1 MPVYT
6 GGIKMTML
14 QRVVTVVGIIFV
26 ICIYWLGYYHGKQS
40 VKLDDFKAY
49 KEAVE
54 ARDALQGKLNAS
66 DVELQKKQQ
75 ELKEARTKKVVE
87 KVIIYRDRIKDSATA
102 QCIKESGILELY
114 DATVK

>member
-1 MPVYT
+1 MRT
-6 GGIKMTML
+6 
-14 QRVVTVVGIIFV
+14 IIAVLVLLALAF
-26 ICIYWLGYYHGKQS
+26 WWGYSEGEQS
-40 VKLDDFKAY
+40 VKLDDFEAY

-54 ARDALQGKLNAS
+54 ARDALQEKLNAS

-87 KVIIYRDRIKDSATA
+87 KVTIYRDRIKDSTTA
-102 QCIKESGILELY
+102 QCVKDSGILDLY

>member
-1 MPVYT
+1 
-6 GGIKMTML
+6 MTML
-14 QRVVTVVGIIFV
+14 QRVVIVVGIVFV
-26 ICIYWLGYYHGKQS
+26 ICTYWLGYYHGKQS

-54 ARDALQGKLNAS
+54 ARDALQEKLNAS

-75 ELKEARTKKVVE
+75 ELEEARARKVGE
-87 KVIIYRDRIKDSATA
+87 KVIVYRDRIKDSATA
-102 QCIKESGILELY
+102 QCVKDSGILDLY

>member
-1 MPVYT
+1 MRNVILAGAIGSIMVAVYA
-6 GGIKMTML
+6 M
-14 QRVVTVVGIIFV
+14 
-26 ICIYWLGYYHGKQS
+26 GYFSGKNA
-40 VKLDDFKAY
+40 VKLDDFKEY
-49 KEAVE
+49 KAAVE
-54 ARDALQGKLNAS
+54 ARDALQEKLNAS

-102 QCIKESGILELY
+102 QCVKDSGILDLY

>member
-1 MPVYT
+1 MRNVILAGVIGSIMVAVYA
-6 GGIKMTML
+6 M
-14 QRVVTVVGIIFV
+14 
-26 ICIYWLGYYHGKQS
+26 GYYHGEQS
-40 VKLDDFKAY
+40 VKLDDFEEY

-54 ARDALQGKLNAS
+54 ARDALQEKLNAS

-75 ELKEARTKKVVE
+75 ELKEARAKKVVE

-102 QCIKESGILELY
+102 QCVKESGILDLY